1 MASLDLAWLA
11 VFEEIYK
18 SRNVSQ
24 AAERLG
30 LTQGATSTA
39 LSRLRAYYGDQLF
52 VRSARGM
59 LPTPRA
65 DALYPVLRE
74 VRGHLECSRAGPMQ
88 FDAGCAERRFTLC
101 MTDITEVLL
110 LPTLMN
116 RLHHLAPRVDIE
128 AERISAESARR
139 LEDGDVDLAVGFIP
153 RLESGFY
160 QRALLS
166 QEFVCIAAQ
175 AHPRIRG
182 TISKAQYLGE
192 QHLTVKTSGT
202 GHHVVDETLARHRM
216 HRSIALQVPTFL
228 GVAQIVAESQMIATV
243 PSNFARFM
251 EVREAIQIIPLPV
264 RLSSYQVKLHWHE
277 RYHADPAN
285 IWLRQV
291 VADIMNPPTIAA
303 TAARRAPAAAG

>member
-11 VFEEIYK
+11 VFEEVYK

-30 LTQGATSTA
+30 LTQGAASTA
-39 LSRLRAYYGDQLF
+39 LARLREYYGDHLF
-52 VRSARGM
+52 VRSGRGM

-74 VRGHLECSRAGPMQ
+74 VRGHLECSRADPVQ
-88 FDAGCAERRFTLC
+88 FDAGFAERRFTLC
-101 MTDITEVLL
+101 MTDITEVVL

-116 RLHHLAPRVDIE
+116 RLHRLAPRVDIE
-128 AERISAESARR
+128 AEKISAESARR
-139 LEDGDVDLAVGFIP
+139 LEDGDIDLAVGFMP
-153 RLESGFY
+153 QLDSGFY
-160 QRALLS
+160 QRVLFS

-182 TISKAQYLGE
+182 RISKAQYLGE
-192 QHLTVKTSGT
+192 QHLTVKASGT
-202 GHHVVDETLARHRM
+202 GHHIVDKTLARHRM
-216 HRSIALQVPTFL
+216 HRNIALQVSTFL

-243 PSNFARFM
+243 PSHFARVM

-264 RLSSYQVKLHWHE
+264 RISSYQVKLHWHE

-285 IWLRQV
+285 IWLRQL
-291 VADIMNPPTIAA
+291 VADIMKPPVIVA
-303 TAARRAPAAAG
+303 TAARRVPGAAG